1 MRLLR
6 SYFLVD
12 VYQTAFMRQSCFILL
27 ISLLVACT
35 RPARNAHHDL
45 AGIQPNTSLSD
56 TKLALSH
63 FSGCQDSTNIIAY
76 NEHICISDEVF
87 VRAYTSFASVAPIK
101 DSQKQRI
108 DFLEELINRQSVA
121 YWATEMN
128 QDQSIRTKRFF
139 TGHLRTQLAKQW
151 VKDEVEKITK
161 RPSEHDIREAFY
173 RSNTRIAVEQIFA
186 PTSEQIIHYHQQL
199 EDGANFKQLA
209 KISMIRAGTDSSAYN
224 MGWIEWRDLGLGPES
239 VAYALDIGE
248 ISEPVSSLNGWH
260 IFRLTNKEEK
270 FYADASTFE
279 NNRESLQEA
288 MYARMFEENSTRWI
302 DSVKKET
309 PLSIQTKALREFEQ
323 RLFEM
328 MPNSNELLL
337 KQLSSSGETP
347 SDSVFSAGF
356 QLAKINGHI
365 FTSEDFISALPQIP
379 ESIVQ
384 QNLQYA
390 LEMAVLD
397 FYLSVEAQK
406 KGYLHHPTVFTLLSI
421 ARQNILYDQAIELS
435 ALERFGNNF
444 ADNWFSEIKPI
455 VDSLSH
461 NYRQDVVIDTAQL
474 DQLLPYFF

>member
-1 MRLLR
+1 MPR
-6 SYFLVD
+6 F
-12 VYQTAFMRQSCFILL
+12 
-27 ISLLVACT
+27 
-35 RPARNAHHDL
+35 N
-45 AGIQPNTSLSD
+45 
-56 TKLALSH
+56 
-63 FSGCQDSTNIIAY
+63 NIIAY

-199 EDGANFKQLA
+199 EDGDNFKQLA

-288 MYARMFEENSTRWI
+288 IYARMFEENSTRWI
-302 DSVKKET
+302 DSVKNS
-309 PLSIQTKALREFEQ
+309 LSIQTKAHENL
-323 RLFEM
+323 
-328 MPNSNELLL
+328 N
-337 KQLSSSGETP
+337 
-347 SDSVFSAGF
+347 SDSS
-356 QLAKINGHI
+356 K
-365 FTSEDFISALPQIP
+365 
-379 ESIVQ
+379 
-384 QNLQYA
+384 
-390 LEMAVLD
+390 
-397 FYLSVEAQK
+397 
-406 KGYLHHPTVFTLLSI
+406 
-421 ARQNILYDQAIELS
+421 
-435 ALERFGNNF
+435 
-444 ADNWFSEIKPI
+444 
-455 VDSLSH
+455 
-461 NYRQDVVIDTAQL
+461 
-474 DQLLPYFF
+474 

>member
-1 MRLLR
+1 
-6 SYFLVD
+6 
-12 VYQTAFMRQSCFILL
+12 MRQSCFILL

-35 RPARNAHHDL
+35 RPVRNAHHDL

-63 FSGCQDSTNIIAY
+63 FSFCQDSTNIIAY

-309 PLSIQTKALREFEQ
+309 QLNIQTKALREFEQ

-337 KQLSSSGETP
+337 
-347 SDSVFSAGF
+347 
-356 QLAKINGHI
+356 
-365 FTSEDFISALPQIP
+365 
-379 ESIVQ
+379 
-384 QNLQYA
+384 
-390 LEMAVLD
+390 
-397 FYLSVEAQK
+397 
-406 KGYLHHPTVFTLLSI
+406 
-421 ARQNILYDQAIELS
+421 
-435 ALERFGNNF
+435 
-444 ADNWFSEIKPI
+444 
-455 VDSLSH
+455 
-461 NYRQDVVIDTAQL
+461 
-474 DQLLPYFF
+474 

>member
-1 MRLLR
+1 MRL
-6 SYFLVD
+6 
-12 VYQTAFMRQSCFILL
+12 SCFILL

-35 RPARNAHHDL
+35 RPAKNAPL
-45 AGIQPNTSLSD
+45 NLGGIQSNTSLSD

-63 FSGCQDSTNIIAY
+63 FSACQDSTNTVAY
-76 NEHICISDEVF
+76 NDHICISDEVF
-87 VRAYTSFASVAPIK
+87 VRAYTSFASVAPIT

-108 DFLEELINRQSVA
+108 DFLEKLIDRQSVA
-121 YWATEMN
+121 FWATTMN
-128 QDQSIRTKRFF
+128 QDQSVRAKRFF

-151 VKDEVEKITK
+151 VKDEVERITK
-161 RPSEHDIREAFY
+161 RPSEHDVREAFY
-173 RSNTRIAVEQIFA
+173 RTNTRISLEQIFA

-209 KISMIRAGTDSSAYN
+209 KISMIRAGTDSSTYK

-260 IFRLTNKEEK
+260 IFRLINKEEK

-279 NNRESLQEA
+279 NNRQSLREGL
-288 MYARMFEENSTRWI
+288 YARMFEENSTRWI
-302 DSVKKET
+302 DSVKKEN

-323 RLFEM
+323 LLFER

-337 KQLSSSGETP
+337 KQLSSSRETP
-347 SDSVFSAGF
+347 IDSVFSAGF
-356 QLAKINGHI
+356 QLAKINGYI
-365 FTSEDFISALPQIP
+365 FTGEDFISALPQIP

-397 FYLSVEAQK
+397 FYLSIEAQK
-406 KGYLHHPTVFTLLSI
+406 KGYLHHPTVFSLLSI
-421 ARQNILYDQAIELS
+421 ARQNILYDQALELS
-435 ALERFGNNF
+435 ASELFGNNF
-444 ADNWFSEIKPI
+444 TDNWFAETKTFL
-455 VDSLSH
+455 DSVSGDYQQH
-461 NYRQDVVIDTAQL
+461 MVIDTAHL

>member
-1 MRLLR
+1 
-6 SYFLVD
+6 
-12 VYQTAFMRQSCFILL
+12 MRQSCFILL
-27 ISLLVACT
+27 ISLLVTCT
-35 RPARNAHHDL
+35 RPAKNALFDL

-63 FSGCQDSTNIIAY
+63 FSACQDSTNIIAY

-151 VKDEVEKITK
+151 VKDEVEKITM

-309 PLSIQTKALREFEQ
+309 QLNIQTKALREFEQ

-347 SDSVFSAGF
+347 SDSVFSTGF

-365 FTSEDFISALPQIP
+365 FTGEDFISALPQIP

-397 FYLSVEAQK
+397 FHLSVEAQK
-406 KGYLHHPTVFTLLSI
+406 KGYLHHPTVFSLLSI
-421 ARQNILYDQAIELS
+421 ARQNILYEQAIELS
-435 ALERFGNNF
+435 AIERFGNNF
-444 ADNWFSEIKPI
+444 ADNWFAETKTFLDSESG
-455 VDSLSH
+455 D
-461 NYRQDVVIDTAQL
+461 YRQHVVIDTDQL